1 MFGKKKA
8 ILTKQFYGLLLR
20 RILMGILKENL
31 SKFLNDFIMYEPTC
45 MLWTV
50 LCRVRRHSNLTMN
63 GMCPSISLLGGD
75 TAQPVHHSLSLVP
88 PSYGHVRDN
97 QDGRISGLW
106 QCNSFSL
113 LKAKW
118 PHALDLPRPGHAQ
131 LTYAG
136 VFWLLQWL
144 DGVLPTFTCIY
155 AADIQR
161 PGWRPP
167 AMHGRVL
174 HKKTVSTPECPTQLS

>member
-1 MFGKKKA
+1 MSQHACNEPSFVRCGGTVTWPWMECA
-8 ILTKQFYGLLLR
+8 LR
-20 RILMGILKENL
+20 
-31 SKFLNDFIMYEPTC
+31 
-45 MLWTV
+45 
-50 LCRVRRHSNLTMN
+50 
-63 GMCPSISLLGGD
+63 
-75 TAQPVHHSLSLVP
+75 SLSWVVTRLSRSITAFHSFP
-88 PSYGHVRDN
+88 LHTGMWDTT

-155 AADIQR
+155 AADVQR

-174 HKKTVSTPECPTQLS
+174 HKKTVSTPECPTQIS

>member
-1 MFGKKKA
+1 MSQHACNEPSFVWWGGTVTWPWTECA
-8 ILTKQFYGLLLR
+8 LR
-20 RILMGILKENL
+20 
-31 SKFLNDFIMYEPTC
+31 
-45 MLWTV
+45 
-50 LCRVRRHSNLTMN
+50 
-63 GMCPSISLLGGD
+63 
-75 TAQPVHHSLSLVP
+75 SLSWVVTCLSRSITAFHLFP
-88 PSYGHVRDN
+88 LHTGMWETT

-118 PHALDLPRPGHAQ
+118 PHALGLPRPGHAQ

-136 VFWLLQWL
+136 FWLLQWL

-155 AADIQR
+155 AADVQR

-167 AMHGRVL
+167 AMHGIVL
-174 HKKTVSTPECPTQLS
+174 HKKTVSTRVSHSDQLTGGKSHFNMF

>member
-1 MFGKKKA
+1 MSQHA
-8 ILTKQFYGLLLR
+8 C
-20 RILMGILKENL
+20 
-31 SKFLNDFIMYEPTC
+31 YEPSFVG
-45 MLWTV
+45 WGGTV
-50 LCRVRRHSNLTMN
+50 TWPWMECALR
-63 GMCPSISLLGGD
+63 
-75 TAQPVHHSLSLVP
+75 SLSWVVTRLSRSITAFHSFP
-88 PSYGHVRDN
+88 LHTGMWDTT

-118 PHALDLPRPGHAQ
+118 PHALGLPRPGHAQ

-174 HKKTVSTPECPTQLS
+174 HKKTVSTPECPTQIS